1 MTGPM
6 TFTRVLLAVL
16 LAVPAAPS
24 GGVPWDKK
32 PEQWDQADAYKILRD
47 SPWTPAEIKLESN
60 YTDRRTDPQSGIIT
74 NSPINP
80 ENTGRARGIE
90 VSHNKALPAVAVLWW
105 SARVVRL
112 AKQRLAQL
120 RNSGAKTETLRAD
133 ALPDFVVAI
142 EGSEQLRI
150 LRDAKEDL
158 HDTAFLELPDGL
170 PLDLQS
176 IQFVEGTEED
186 NTRVEFHFAREV
198 NGSPSL
204 SADAER
210 VVFHCRAT
218 AKTQIHGEPNEI
230 SLRAE
235 FRPNRMRA
243 QSQPDL

>member
-1 MTGPM
+1 MIL
-6 TFTRVLLAVL
+6 TRMLLVVS
-16 LAVPAAPS
+16 LALPAAPS
-24 GGVPWDKK
+24 GGMPWDKN
-32 PEQWDQADAYKILRD
+32 PEQWNQADTYKILRD

-60 YTDRRTDPQSGIIT
+60 YTDRRTDPQSGIVT
-74 NSPINP
+74 NSPLNP

-90 VSHNKALPAVAVLWW
+90 ISRDKALPAVAVLWW
-105 SARVVRL
+105 SAKVVRL

-120 RNSGAKTETLRAD
+120 RNSGAKTEALHAD

-158 HDTAFLELPDGL
+158 HDTVFLELPGGL

-176 IQFVEGTEED
+176 IKFVEGAEED
-186 NTRVEFHFAREV
+186 DTRVEFHFTREV
-198 NGSPSL
+198 DGNPSL
-204 SADAER
+204 TADAER

-235 FRPNRMRA
+235 FRPNKMRA
-243 QSQPDL
+243 KNDPDF